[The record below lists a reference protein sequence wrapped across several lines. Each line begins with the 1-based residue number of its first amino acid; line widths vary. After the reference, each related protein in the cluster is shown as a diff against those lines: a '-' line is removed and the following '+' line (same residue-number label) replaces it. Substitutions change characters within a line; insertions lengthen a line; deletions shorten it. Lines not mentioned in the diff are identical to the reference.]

1 MNYSMGIAAIAKHFG
16 NFFKHIIKIF
26 LQLYALQHTKAHVK
40 LGFFPSSVFLEAYFA
55 KQRYHPESAMCASN
69 IDFW

>member
-16 NFFKHIIKIF
+16 SFFKHIIKIF
-26 LQLYALQHTKAHVK
+26 LQLYALQHTKAHV
-40 LGFFPSSVFLEAYFA
+40 PSSVFLEAYFA